1 MQDGRNLELCPADV
15 PSFKEAWERIE
26 PFALTFDGVQYWGS
40 VEKSAE
46 VAKSKRMETLA
57 ELRTCLYYEAKR
69 WAGKS
74 PDNLSMRYIRA
85 LMYAI
90 REKVTASNVQ

>member
-1 MQDGRNLELCPADV
+1 MQEVNKFELSLRDV
-15 PSFKEAWERIE
+15 PSFKEAWEQIE
-26 PFALTFDGVQYWGS
+26 PFALTFDGVQHWGS
-40 VEKSAE
+40 AEKSAE
-46 VAKSKRMETLA
+46 VAMAKRMETLA
-57 ELRTCLYYEAKR
+57 ELRTCLFYEARR

-90 REKVTASNVQ
+90 REKVNASNVQ